1 MLREAITKSPIRKR
15 KIYFLFLI
23 LRINFKLK
31 MQISRR
37 NMNLKYVKKVGD
49 LTKKI
54 VHKGYKIATRS
65 RGKPPKSATS
75 NYKGKKTK
83 SHTSE
88 QIVKPPP
95 SGLSHSY
102 AKMIYTKK
110 PLVRREDKTHEP
122 TIYETINSGVYLGF
136 GGKQAVNTGTV
147 NFLYA
152 TAPNAFSVNLKGICN
167 VALQYL
173 NTTGTYVGNPAVQV
187 NQQSMKF
194 ILDSNNTISE
204 FTNQSLGSC
213 ELEIYDLVSR
223 VSTATFIDPAV
234 IWQQGLVNE
243 DVSVAAPVQTT
254 IFNTP
259 TSSKAFNLTW
269 KICKRTKIELGPGR
283 SHEHVWNFK
292 PNVLIDTEH
301 FNIFNQVK
309 GLTTA
314 QMIVQRGL
322 LGDAVSGF
330 ATGAVTTT
338 ESKLDFVVRNKT
350 TIRPMSVFPRHYFQV
365 NNLSSV
371 LANLNIVQEGS
382 GAIVNPQGTEA

>member
-1 MLREAITKSPIRKR
+1 MPRRSKSYVSAALATVAAASKAKKAFTTTKS
-15 KIYFLFLI
+15 Y
-23 LRINFKLK
+23 
-31 MQISRR
+31 S
-37 NMNLKYVKKVGD
+37 
-49 LTKKI
+49 
-54 VHKGYKIATRS
+54 
-65 RGKPPKSATS
+65 
-75 NYKGKKTK
+75 KTK
-83 SHTSE
+83 SKGNKRTTYSKTPGMFYGHKSHVHE
-88 QIVKPPP
+88 QIIKPPP

-102 AKMIYTKK
+102 AKMVYTKK

-122 TIYETINSGVYLGF
+122 TIYETINSGQYLGL
-136 GGKQAVNTGTV
+136 GGRQAINTGAV

-152 TAPNAFSVNLKGICN
+152 IAPNAFSVNLKNICN

-173 NTTGTYVGNPAVQV
+173 NSVGTYVGSPGLQV

-213 ELEIYDLVSR
+213 EIEIYDLVSR
-223 VSTATFIDPAV
+223 VSTAVYIDPAT
-234 IWQQGLVNE
+234 IWQQGLTNE
-243 DVSVAAPVQTT
+243 DVSVVTPTATT

-269 KICKRTKIELGPGR
+269 KICKRTKVELGPGR

-322 LGDAVSGF
+322 LGDTAVGF
-330 ATGAVTTT
+330 TSGAVTTS
-338 ESKLDFVVRNKT
+338 ESKIDFVVRNKT
-350 TIRPMSVFPRHYFQV
+350 IIRPLSVFPRHYVQF
-365 NNLSSV
+365 NNLSAALGV
-371 LANLNIVQEGS
+371 LNIVQEGS
-382 GAIVNPQGTEA
+382 GLVTQVQGTEA

>member
-1 MLREAITKSPIRKR
+1 MCSSVAQPSSRAHKYKQVAKLAGKVIRKG
-15 KIYFLFLI
+15 Y
-23 LRINFKLK
+23 
-31 MQISRR
+31 
-37 NMNLKYVKKVGD
+37 G
-49 LTKKI
+49 I
-54 VHKGYKIATRS
+54 VTRS
-65 RGKPPKSATS
+65 RGRPPKSATS
-75 NYKGKKTK
+75 NYEYKGNKLPPRNNSKYHRT
-83 SHTSE
+83 E
-88 QIVKPPP
+88 EIVTAPA

-102 AKMIYTKK
+102 SKMIYKKK
-110 PLVRREDKTHEP
+110 PLIRNQDKIHEP
-122 TIYETINSGVYLGF
+122 TIYETINSGQYLGF
-136 GGKQAVNTGTV
+136 GGRQAVNTGSV

-152 TAPNAFSVNLKGICN
+152 PAPNAFSVNLKSICN

-173 NTTGTYVGNPAVQV
+173 NTTGTYVGNPAIQA

-223 VSTATFIDPAV
+223 VSTAVYIDPTV

-243 DVSVAAPVQTT
+243 DVSIISPIQTT

-269 KICKRTKIELGPGR
+269 KIVKRTKIELGPGR

-292 PNVLIDTEH
+292 PNVLIDSEH

-322 LGDAVSGF
+322 LGDTVVGYM
-330 ATGAVTTT
+330 TGAVTTT

-350 TIRPMSVFPRHYFQV
+350 IIRPMQVFPRHYYQV
-365 NNLSSV
+365 NNLSAG
-371 LANLNIVQEGS
+371 LGNLNIVQEGS
-382 GAIVNPQGTEA
+382 GLVVNPQGTEA